1 MIILVLYFYLNLFI
15 VRHRSCAPIVR
26 NVSMFLS
33 IDVYLSVFHAFIVHA
48 SFYLCLSL
56 YLSCIH
62 CACISVAV

>member
-15 VRHRSCAPIVR
+15 VRHRSCVSIVR
-26 NVSMFLS
+26 NVSMYLS
-33 IDVYLSVFHAFIVHA
+33 IYVYLSVFHAFIVHV
-48 SFYLCLSL
+48 SVYLCLSL